1 MSRLQGC
8 TYGHF
13 TDQLLRLA
21 SVNLRS
27 FQHLKP
33 SDQVLP
39 EASVLQLNFLL
50 QAANFAQS
58 QLLQFLTAMTAL

>member
-1 MSRLQGC
+1 MQGR

-13 TDQLLRLA
+13 TDGLLRLA

-39 EASVLQLNFLL
+39 EASVLELDFLL
-50 QAANFAQS
+50 QAANFAS
-58 QLLQFLTAMTAL
+58 S